1 MELAGR
7 LPSVWLL
14 HLAVRTCTLNYMS
27 NPAQYDAY
35 PVLTD
40 DELAALESVGQ
51 VIHRPAGSLLLGE
64 GEETDFVLVVRKGT
78 VRIVRG
84 RSARV
89 ISLRGTGQVVGE
101 QAAITGRAR
110 SASVVAEDA
119 VEALYLSA
127 NAWRQFLL
135 DQPRAAI
142 AQLAVAY
149 DRLAESDRRLV
160 ESSLAVGQKLAKAL
174 VELES
179 KGLGVRGEDGIVLR
193 FSQLDLASLMG
204 VSRDAVVP
212 VIRALKADDIVRT
225 RRKMII
231 IRKLDALCEIARG
244 DRMAS
249 G

>member
-14 HLAVRTCTLNYMS
+14 RLAVRTCTLNYMS
-27 NPAQYDAY
+27 KPAQNDAY